1 MPRSAGHLYV
11 RRAMIDRPSRDRL
24 ATTLR
29 QYVSGR
35 ITNDDLDDIEV
46 DWRDRGA
53 VAVKERAW
61 CLYDDNYQHRA
72 VGKHFLER
80 PARDEIGRWILFL
93 HSDHEYTWPQFSFLQ
108 IVNWPLNLLTLGWW
122 ERRKQVRFDEFKAA
136 GDFSVWP
143 FVTRQDYDSAL
154 SHPKYLAG

>member
-1 MPRSAGHLYV
+1 
-11 RRAMIDRPSRDRL
+11 MIDRTSRDRL
-24 ATTLR
+24 ATALR
-29 QYVSGR
+29 LYVSGR
-35 ITNDDLDDIEV
+35 ITNDDLDDIDV

-53 VAVKERAW
+53 VAIKERAW

-72 VGKHFLER
+72 VGKHYLAR

-93 HSDHEYTWPQFSFLQ
+93 HSDHEYTWPQFSFFQ
-108 IVNWPLNLLTLGWW
+108 IVNWPLNFLTLGWW
-122 ERRKQVRFDEFKAA
+122 GRRKQERFDEFMAA

-154 SHPKYLAG
+154 RNPKYLAG

>member
-1 MPRSAGHLYV
+1 
-11 RRAMIDRPSRDRL
+11 MIDRPSRDRL
-24 ATTLR
+24 ATALR

-72 VGKHFLER
+72 VGKHFLVR

-93 HSDHEYTWPQFSFLQ
+93 HSDHEYTWPQFSFFQ